1 MCWRKAWRVY
11 QRGLERWLADLL
23 QPVFDNLISDKAVP
37 RFVQRLRILEFTLD
51 HEAPYFDNI
60 RRRSSRKDS
69 DLNGVVDVR
78 YTGGAR
84 MLLQLEV
91 GQGRWRLKI
100 PVLVSDLD
108 LECQLWLKIRLAP
121 MTPYFGTVSLAFVGP
136 PTIKV
141 QLLPYNRV
149 RLMQVPIVQAFLTH
163 LLTVD
168 LPKLMVLP
176 KRLEINIPPAVTA
189 VAEAAVGRDVVMRAV
204 ASAVLQADALEN
216 ALIAALPLGPQSA
229 AGGVSLPD
237 SFQGELQVNL
247 MEARNLAVWGFPWQS
262 NPYCRL
268 SLGSQVVRSRKDD
281 ATSHRGSHKAPVWNQ
296 EFHFLVTDTTTQVL
310 EIAIRDSHLTG
321 RAGVGVVRV
330 PLQQLPLG
338 GQQNMWLPVQPSASG
353 IKASGDLHLEVTY
366 KPFEDDDTD
375 SGYRE
380 AEAYALLLQ
389 QQAITDVKSAA
400 DASSRAAVAAS
411 AAAAAVAVTKA
422 AAARAA
428 TKAAHATRVAAGG
441 KGRKNSSATS
451 GSALQQRPS
460 SSNGADGKRT
470 ASGKSGKS
478 KDGDSSSDG
487 AEDQKGLTNI
497 EERLLSE
504 AKDEMSAMSASKEA
518 SDSSSGSELSVK
530 DMEIA
535 RRNFKRVNSMQ
546 REQLGLAGQPLPDA
560 PLPQGITPEQL
571 FPGIEFRVTEE
582 YDEDSPFSRPPGWKP
597 APSKQDPAPS
607 APQSKDPAASHDH
620 TSDSQ
625 STLSGGQAS
634 SVGSTADSTSNGSAP
649 ASASQSTAD
658 MAAVKSQNMASA
670 HAEAAAQAP
679 SDGTKAKEPAVGHGQ
694 VYSDA
699 DTPQRLP
706 VGIEFSDQP
715 DSDQPSSTAV
725 MDTVNQKPGVRRT
738 LDGKGHVAPDRDA
751 EEQGLSPPSQSQSG
765 PSGAPS
771 DSEGSGP
778 GVAWWDSGTASVSGA
793 FESVKSAIS
802 TGYHSLSK
810 SQSDSQPPGNKGKS
824 TGSMGSEDDV
834 LDDGDVV
841 VPADLPLEAIAEEV
855 QNSWHL
861 KEVQVEQLM
870 EKAVAQ
876 SERPWLVLLTTLSSI
891 SAILLTLILLRL
903 QQGGHL

>member
-1 MCWRKAWRVY
+1 MPVSNHLQRPSFDAALPRRTAAFQNLYKQHSLSKTSQRETKCHLHNQHATRARTHNRAASQSHAEQVAAWRQQPIRFDEAREHSSRQAWDTESVEWVNMCWRKAWRVY

-121 MTPYFGTVSLAFVGP
+121 MTPYFGTISLAFVGP

-268 SLGSQVVRSRKDD
+268 SLGSQVMRSRKDD

-330 PLQQLPLG
+330 PLRQLPLG
-338 GQQNMWLPVQPSASG
+338 GQQDMWLPVQPSASG

-400 DASSRAAVAAS
+400 DASSRAGVAAS

-428 TKAAHATRVAAGG
+428 TKAAHATRTAAGG
-441 KGRKNSSATS
+441 KRRKNSSVTN
-451 GSALQQRPS
+451 GSASQQRS
-460 SSNGADGKRT
+460 SSSRGADGNGA
-470 ASGKSGKS
+470 ASWKSGKS
-478 KDGDSSSDG
+478 KDGGKSSDG
-487 AEDQKGLTNI
+487 DENQTGLTQI
-497 EERLLSE
+497 EEQVLSE
-504 AKDEMSAMSASKEA
+504 TKAEMAAMSASNGA

-535 RRNFKRVNSMQ
+535 RRNFKRVSSMQ
-546 REQLGLAGQPLPDA
+546 REQLGLAGQLLPDA

-582 YDEDSPFSRPPGWKP
+582 YDEDSPFSRPPG
-597 APSKQDPAPS
+597 
-607 APQSKDPAASHDH
+607 
-620 TSDSQ
+620 
-625 STLSGGQAS
+625 
-634 SVGSTADSTSNGSAP
+634 
-649 ASASQSTAD
+649 
-658 MAAVKSQNMASA
+658 
-670 HAEAAAQAP
+670 
-679 SDGTKAKEPAVGHGQ
+679 
-694 VYSDA
+694 
-699 DTPQRLP
+699 LP

-715 DSDQPSSTAV
+715 DTDQPSSTAV
-725 MDTVNQKPGVRRT
+725 MDIVHQKPGLRRT

-751 EEQGLSPPSQSQSG
+751 EEQGLSPPSESPTG
-765 PSGAPS
+765 PSGGPS
-771 DSEGSGP
+771 GSEGSGP
-778 GVAWWDSGTASVSGA
+778 GVAWWDSATASVSAA

-802 TGYHSLSK
+802 TGYHSFSQG
-810 SQSDSQPPGNKGKS
+810 QSDSQQPGNKGKS

-876 SERPWLVLLTTLSSI
+876 SERPWLILLTTLSSI